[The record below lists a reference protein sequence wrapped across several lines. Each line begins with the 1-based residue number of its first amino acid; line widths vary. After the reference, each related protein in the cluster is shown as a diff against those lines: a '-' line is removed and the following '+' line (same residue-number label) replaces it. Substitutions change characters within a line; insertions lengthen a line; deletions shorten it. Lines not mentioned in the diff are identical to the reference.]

1 MRTRNERKGAQGNK
15 RVGTGRKEMTRR
27 ECRERQGKGRRK
39 ERKGRN
45 EGNKERGARKGMWR
59 KEIKGR

>member
-1 MRTRNERKGAQGNK
+1 MRTRNERKAAQGNK
-15 RVGTGRKEMTRR
+15 RVGTGRKEMTGR

-45 EGNKERGARKGMWR
+45 EGNKERGARKRMWR
-59 KEIKGR
+59 KEMKGR